1 MGKNCHFTHEKA
13 ETETETVH
21 AVADTSLIADS
32 DSADIEQNINIVILS
47 KVYKNK
53 YLPDFNSLKLFYYG
67 MRGSM

>member
-1 MGKNCHFTHEKA
+1 MSKNCHFTHEKA

-21 AVADTSLIADS
+21 ADTSLITES